1 MDTVFTQPIEK
12 QFEFDASVASVFDD
26 MAARSIPFYKENL
39 TLIARLL
46 CAMLKENDTVIDLGC
61 STANTLL
68 MLHKYSKVSLHL
80 LGFDNAE
87 AMLAIAKQKSQ
98 AYGANLVLDKADITA
113 LAIPRANAIVANY
126 TLQFIRPPK
135 RALLVESVCNAL
147 CSGGVFIF
155 SEKIVH
161 EDGVLSKAM
170 IDVYLDFK
178 REQGYSDFEIAQK
191 REALENVLVPYTE
204 QENKEMALKA
214 GFSGVE
220 TLFKWGNFAT
230 YLAKKA

>member
-68 MLHKYSKVSLHL
+68 MLHKYSKVPLHL

-87 AMLAIAKQKSQ
+87 AMLAIARQKSQ
-98 AYGANLVLDKADITA
+98 AYGANLVLDKADITT
-113 LAIPRANAIVANY
+113 LTIPSANAIVANY

-135 RALLVESVCNAL
+135 RALLVESVYNAL
-147 CSGGVFIF
+147 CSGGAFIF
-155 SEKIVH
+155 SEKIVY

>member
-68 MLHKYSKVSLHL
+68 MLHKYSKVPLHL

-87 AMLAIAKQKSQ
+87 AMLAIARQKSQ

-135 RALLVESVCNAL
+135 RALLVESVYNAL

>member
-68 MLHKYSKVSLHL
+68 MLHKYSKVPLHL

-87 AMLAIAKQKSQ
+87 AMLAIARQKSQ